1 MSVSLNIAKEC
12 FILKWLVLR
21 EKLYL
26 SLVKHKS
33 CFFPSPPPLCGSIQA
48 ESNYVA
54 QQGDHV
60 RYVQNYQSNCV
71 YISFSLYMSPPPTL
85 SVLIVLY
92 RFAFLS
98 LPSLLITSSVCL
110 RLLHVFVPLTVKNS
124 WSWQKLSHSTR
135 LQISTFSEF
144 CNTTLVRYL
153 TGDFSVSAVVV

>member
-71 YISFSLYMSPPPTL
+71 YISFSLYMSPPPHVISFDCPL
-85 SVLIVLY
+85 SFCIPVPP
-92 RFAFLS
+92 
-98 LPSLLITSSVCL
+98 LPTD
-110 RLLHVFVPLTVKNS
+110 
-124 WSWQKLSHSTR
+124 
-135 LQISTFSEF
+135 
-144 CNTTLVRYL
+144 Y
-153 TGDFSVSAVVV
+153 

>member
-1 MSVSLNIAKEC
+1 MCC
-12 FILKWLVLR
+12 FVR
-21 EKLYL
+21 EALP
-26 SLVKHKS
+26 LVKHKS

-60 RYVQNYQSNCV
+60 RYIQNYQSNSCIHFIFFADV
-71 YISFSLYMSPPPTL
+71 PSTL
-85 SVLIVLY
+85 PVLIVPC
-92 RFAFLS
+92 RVACLS

-110 RLLHVFVPLTVKNS
+110 RLLHVSVPLTVKNS

-144 CNTTLVRYL
+144 CNNKLVRYL
-153 TGDFSVSAVVV
+153 IGDFSVSAVVV